1 MAVKPHEN
9 IRIKVVQLLRKLL
22 KDIVEYRYKVRIID
36 YNTYNILLK
45 LLDSEEIVILMRQE
59 IYVNGTRMSVDMGLG
74 SKIVFDFKSSEK
86 EFDEAKRKAESD
98 YWRVVSTA
106 DFFIITN
113 WDKWKIY
120 KVNKIEAKLEQERE
134 FNVYEATVFL
144 KTQVIPQLKEIKI
157 PPLPQNVEILY
168 KLDHKEL
175 LENLKN
181 AFNIVKNEPGIK
193 PLYEAYKSMM
203 SMLYGDAE
211 EIFFEDLFI
220 RHTYMQIAVL
230 ASLTACL
237 GDTGS
242 VEDVCSGSLIKI
254 DIALPYLNWW
264 KIALYNDKDKAKS
277 IIKKVLEEIVTR
289 ANIID
294 WSLNAAED
302 VFRTLYE
309 FLVEPPVRRKLGE
322 YYTPIWLVEMIINE
336 FDVKEKIVLDPFC
349 GSGTFLIKTFY
360 KKINEGED
368 PEKALNE
375 IVGFDIN
382 PLAISVARSELVI
395 AYKRKTGKKPE
406 YPPHI
411 YHVDTLA
418 IWFGGDVVHIKG
430 FKEIL
435 SKARTYLETLLNFGQ
450 IKISSTSEILSILR
464 ILEKNLTYAIKFAF
478 NECKLDVKR
487 LEESIEDYLEQLLRS
502 FENSFIQNFLQHFKK
517 QAIARSIAN
526 LILNHGGNDVWA
538 VVLVSIYASILMTRF
553 KPDIIVTNPPWIP
566 VTEYNAPYSSNIR
579 EYMLKKIKKRIKN
592 KAGQI
597 VTGADIAS
605 ASLGKSVE
613 LVNEGV
619 AFIMNKDQLFNY
631 RFSTPAGI
639 VASYCILEDILKNTR
654 TRVKLFYF
662 DFDVFGHGVHPAVII
677 IKGIKS

>member
-9 IRIKVVQLLRKLL
+9 IRLKVVQLLRRLL
-22 KDIVEYRYKVRIID
+22 KEIVEYRYKVGIID

-45 LLDSEEIVILMRQE
+45 LLDSEEIVILMPQE
-59 IYVNGTRMSVDMGLG
+59 IYVEGTTMSVDMGLG
-74 SKIVFDFKSSEK
+74 NKIVFDFKSSEQ
-86 EFDEAKRKAESD
+86 EFDKAKRRAESD
-98 YWRVVSTA
+98 YWHVVSKA

-120 KVNKIEAKLEQERE
+120 EVNKIEGKLEDERE
-134 FNVYEATVFL
+134 FNVREATEFL

-181 AFNIVKNEPGIK
+181 AFNIVKNEPRIK

-211 EIFFEDLFI
+211 EEFFEELFI
-220 RHTYMQIAVL
+220 RHTYMQMAVL

-237 GDTGS
+237 GYTGN
-242 VEDVCSGSLIKI
+242 VEDVCSGYLIKI

-264 KIALYNDKDKAKS
+264 KMALHNDKAKS

-322 YYTPIWLVEMIINE
+322 YYTPIWLVEMLINE

-360 KKINEGED
+360 KKIKEGEK

-382 PLAISVARSELVI
+382 PLAISVARAELVI
-395 AYKRKTGKKPE
+395 TYKRVTDMEPE
-406 YPPHI
+406 YPPHV
-411 YHVDTLA
+411 YHVDTFA
-418 IWFGGDVVHIKG
+418 IWFGGEVVHVTG
-430 FKEIL
+430 FKEML
-435 SKARTYLETLLNFGQ
+435 NKARTYLQSLINFGQ
-450 IKISSTSEILSILR
+450 IKLSDTSEILTILR
-464 ILEKNLTYAIKFAF
+464 TLEKDLTNAIRYSYKS
-478 NECKLDVKR
+478 CGLDVKCIG
-487 LEESIEDYLEQLLRS
+487 EKIERYLEQRLSS
-502 FENSFIQNFLQHFKK
+502 FKNSFIQNFLEHFKK
-517 QAIARSIAN
+517 DALAKSIAN
-526 LILNHGGNDVWA
+526 LIVNYGGNDVWA
-538 VVLVSIYASILMTRF
+538 VVLISIYTPILMTKF

-566 VTEYNAPYSSNIR
+566 VTEYKAPYSNNIR
-579 EYMLKKIKKRIKN
+579 EYMLKKIKKRIKD
-592 KAGQI
+592 KAGQVI
-597 VTGADIAS
+597 IGADIAS
-605 ASLGKSVE
+605 AALGKSIE
-613 LVNEGV
+613 LTSVGV

-639 VASYCILEDILKNTR
+639 VASYCILEDILKNTNSR
-654 TRVKLFYF
+654 IKLFYF
-662 DFDVFGHGVHPAVII
+662 DYDVFRHGVHPAVII
-677 IKGIKS
+677 VKKGEMS

>member
-1 MAVKPHEN
+1 MP
-9 IRIKVVQLLRKLL
+9 
-22 KDIVEYRYKVRIID
+22 
-36 YNTYNILLK
+36 
-45 LLDSEEIVILMRQE
+45 QE
-59 IYVNGTRMSVDMGLG
+59 IYVEGTTMSVDMGLG
-74 SKIVFDFKSSEK
+74 NKIVFDFKSSEQ
-86 EFDEAKRKAESD
+86 EFDKAKRKAESD
-98 YWRVVSTA
+98 YWHVVSKA

-120 KVNKIEAKLEQERE
+120 EVNKIEGKLEHERE
-134 FNVYEATVFL
+134 FNVREATEFL

-181 AFNIVKNEPGIK
+181 AFNIVKNEPKIKIK

-220 RHTYMQIAVL
+220 RHTYMQMAVL

-237 GDTGS
+237 NYKGS
-242 VEDVCSGSLIKI
+242 VEEVCSGSLIKI

-264 KIALYNDKDKAKS
+264 KIALHNDKAKS

-360 KKINEGED
+360 KKINEGEKPD
-368 PEKALNE
+368 KALNE
-375 IVGFDIN
+375 MVGFDIN
-382 PLAISVARSELVI
+382 PLGVTVARAELII
-395 AYKRKTGKKPE
+395 AYKRVTGKEPE
-406 YPPHI
+406 NPPHV
-411 YHVDTLA
+411 YHIDTLA
-418 IWFGGDVVHIKG
+418 SWFGE
-430 FKEIL
+430 EIVL
-435 SKARTYLETLLNFGQ
+435 VAGLDELAKKARTYLQTMINFNQ
-450 IKISSTSEILSILR
+450 IKLDNTFEILTSLR
-464 ILEKNLTYAIKFAF
+464 NLERSLAYAIKFSF
-478 NECKLDVKR
+478 NECGLNIKC
-487 LEESIEDYLEQLLRS
+487 LEEKIENYLEQNLSNLKDS
-502 FENSFIQNFLQHFKK
+502 FTQNFLDHFKK
-517 QAIARSIAN
+517 DAIAKSIAN
-526 LILNHGGNDVWA
+526 LIIKYGGNDVWA
-538 VVLVSIYASILMTRF
+538 VVLISIYTPILMTRF

-566 VTEYNAPYSSNIR
+566 VTEYKAPYSNKVR
-579 EYMLKKIKKRIKN
+579 EYILGKIRKRIKD
-592 KAGQI
+592 KAGQVI
-597 VTGADIAS
+597 AGADVA
-605 ASLGKSVE
+605 AAALGKSIE
-613 LVNEGV
+613 FAKEGI

-631 RFSTPAGI
+631 KSSEHAGI
-639 VASYCILEDILKNTR
+639 IATFCILEDLLKNTEAKI
-654 TRVKLFYF
+654 KLFDF
-662 DFDVFGHGVHPAVII
+662 DFDVFKHGIYPAVII
-677 IKGIKS
+677 IKK

>member
-9 IRIKVVQLLRKLL
+9 IRLKVVQLLRRLL
-22 KDIVEYRYKVRIID
+22 KEIVEYRYKVRIID

-45 LLDSEEIVILMRQE
+45 LLDSEEIVILMPQE
-59 IYVNGTRMSVDMGLG
+59 IYVEGTSMSVDMGLG
-74 SKIVFDFKSSEK
+74 NKIVFDFKSSEQ
-86 EFDEAKRKAESD
+86 EFDKAKRKAESD
-98 YWRVVSTA
+98 YWHVVSKA

-120 KVNKIEAKLEQERE
+120 EVNKIEGKLEHERE
-134 FNVYEATVFL
+134 FNVREATEFL

-175 LENLKN
+175 LESLKN
-181 AFNIVKNEPGIK
+181 AFNIVKNEPRLK

-220 RHTYMQIAVL
+220 RHTYMQMAVL

-237 GDTGS
+237 NYTGS

-264 KIALYNDKDKAKS
+264 KIALYNDKAKS

-360 KKINEGED
+360 KKINEGEE

-382 PLAISVARSELVI
+382 PLAISVARAELVI
-395 AYKRKTGKKPE
+395 TYKRVTGMEPE
-406 YPPHI
+406 YPPHV
-411 YHVDTLA
+411 YHVDTFA
-418 IWFGGDVVHIKG
+418 IWFGGEVMHVTG
-430 FKEIL
+430 FKEML
-435 SKARTYLETLLNFGQ
+435 NKARTYLQSLINFGQ
-450 IKISSTSEILSILR
+450 IKISDTSEILTILR
-464 ILEKNLTYAIKFAF
+464 ILEKDLTYAIRYSYKS
-478 NECKLDVKR
+478 CGLDVKCI
-487 LEESIEDYLEQLLRS
+487 EEKIERYLEQRLSS
-502 FENSFIQNFLQHFKK
+502 FKNSFIQNFLEHFKK
-517 QAIARSIAN
+517 DALAKSIAN
-526 LILNHGGNDVWA
+526 LIVNYGGNDVWA
-538 VVLVSIYASILMTRF
+538 VVLISIYTPILMTKF

-566 VTEYNAPYSSNIR
+566 VTEYKAPYSNNIR
-579 EYMLKKIKKRIKN
+579 EYMIKKIKKRIEN
-592 KAGQI
+592 KAGQVVI
-597 VTGADIAS
+597 GADIAS
-605 ASLGKSVE
+605 AALGKSIE
-613 LVNEGV
+613 IASESV
-619 AFIMNKDQLFNY
+619 AFIMNRDQLYNH
-631 RFSTPAGI
+631 SSSIPAGI
-639 VASYCILEDILKNTR
+639 VATYCILEDVLKNIEAK
-654 TRVKLFYF
+654 VKLFDF
-662 DFDVFGHGVHPAVII
+662 DFDVFGHGIYPAVILLS
-677 IKGIKS
+677 KKNRV